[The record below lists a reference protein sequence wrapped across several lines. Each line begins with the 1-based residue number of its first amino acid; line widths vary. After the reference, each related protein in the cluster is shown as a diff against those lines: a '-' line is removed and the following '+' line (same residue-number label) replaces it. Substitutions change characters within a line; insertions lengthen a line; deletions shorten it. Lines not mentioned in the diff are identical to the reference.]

1 MFGGVRLLPTGRRR
15 AYPGAMQ
22 ATLPPRRW
30 TVEEVL
36 ALPADR
42 NRYEVVHGEL
52 LVTPS
57 PALRHQ
63 VVLARVHT
71 ALVQYLA
78 RAGMLDG
85 LLGGPVD
92 YFHEHDVY
100 VVPDLVVALP
110 EQLIGDYRAMRH
122 LRLAVEVLSPS
133 SVRGDRVVKRPAY
146 QAAGIETYWIVDPMR
161 AVVEVWHPDDAEP
174 EVATRELVW
183 RVTPDAPE
191 LRLDVAALFAP
202 LPGERRS

>member
-1 MFGGVRLLPTGRRR
+1 MFAGVRLLPTGPRR

-36 ALPADR
+36 ALPADG

-57 PALRHQ
+57 PAPRHQ
-63 VVLARVHT
+63 VVLGRLNA
-71 ALVQYLA
+71 ALVLYLD
-78 RAGMLDG
+78 R
-85 LLGGPVD
+85 LGVRDAMPATPVD

-100 VVPDLVVALP
+100 VQPDLVVVVPGELT
-110 EQLIGDYRAMRH
+110 GDWRTMRH

-133 SVRGDRVVKRPAY
+133 SARGDRVVKRPAY
-146 QAAGIETYWIVDPMR
+146 QAAGVETYWVVDPER
-161 AVVEVWHPDDAEP
+161 DVVEVWHPGDAIP
-174 EVATRELVW
+174 EIATRELVW
-183 RVTPDAPE
+183 RMTPDAPE
-191 LRLDVAALFAP
+191 LRLDLTLVFAP
-202 LPGERRS
+202 LPGEAP